1 MNVASRMESTSLSN
15 VIQMSRMAAELLLA
29 QAPQMA
35 VSRLAVVRM
44 WSQHWP
50 CLIFRGQPADD
61 MWTCA
66 ICCSIAVPA
75 QTTDSVRDVVMCRIG
90 SCRGIH

>member
-44 WSQHWP
+44 
-50 CLIFRGQPADD
+50 
-61 MWTCA
+61 
-66 ICCSIAVPA
+66 
-75 QTTDSVRDVVMCRIG
+75 
-90 SCRGIH
+90 